1 MHNKKI
7 STLEASLLLIG
18 MLVILALGIIHL
30 QLMPQ
35 VPVLLI
41 IALFTLWAT
50 IRKIP
55 LNTVTDSMASGIQ
68 KGIIP
73 LLIFILVGALIGV
86 WLQAGIIQS
95 LMVFGFSIVSVQW
108 FLPTVFLVTA
118 IVGTAIGS
126 AFTVISTLGLVFIG
140 IGTALG
146 LNPAMVAGAIISGA
160 IFGDKTSPLS
170 DSTNLAAAIS
180 GGELFA
186 HIKNLSWSTI
196 PAFFVSLI
204 IYTIIGHTQSH
215 VSLHSVATLIHV
227 LEAHASVSAWAILP
241 IGLLLIGA
249 WLKIPA
255 IPTLLLNISVTAIMI
270 LFQGH
275 VGLKTIANVIETGFI
290 SNTGNHQVDALLTRG
305 GITSM
310 LGTVGLIILTLSL
323 GGILLNLGI
332 IETVMVPITKRLKSN
347 GTLVLGTILTGI
359 SMNLLVGEQYLSVIL
374 PGNAFKEEFDK
385 RGLAPVALGRVLEDG
400 GTVINY
406 LIPWGV
412 AGAFAATTLGVPVLT
427 FLPFVFFSWLS
438 PIFSLFSG
446 FTGIGLKKIDTV
458 NN

>member
-1 MHNKKI
+1 MKDHKVNI
-7 STLEASLLLIG
+7 WEASFLLII
-18 MLVILALGIIHL
+18 MLAVFAIGVIHL
-30 QLMPQ
+30 HLMPQ
-35 VPVLLI
+35 VPVLLV
-41 IALFTLWAT
+41 IAILMLWAT
-50 IRKIP
+50 IRRIP
-55 LNTVTDSMASGIQ
+55 LNKVTDSMANGIQ

-73 LLIFILVGALIGV
+73 LIIFILVGALIGV
-86 WLQAGIIQS
+86 WLQAGIIQT
-95 LMVFGFSIVSVQW
+95 LMVFGFSIVSIQW

-146 LNPAMVAGAIISGA
+146 LNPAIVAGAIISGA

-204 IYTIIGHTQSH
+204 AYTFIGHTQSH
-215 VSLHSVATLIHV
+215 VSLAGVQALIDV
-227 LEAHASVSAWAILP
+227 LKAHASVSAWAILP
-241 IGLLLIGA
+241 LALLLLGA

-255 IPTLLLNISVTAIMI
+255 IPTLLLNIAVTSIMI
-270 LFQGH
+270 LFQGK
-275 VGLKTIANVIETGFI
+275 VSLTTIANVIDSGFV
-290 SNTGNHQVDALLTRG
+290 SHSGNQQVDALLTRG

-332 IETVMVPITKRLKSN
+332 IDSVMTPITKRLKSN
-347 GTLVLGTILTGI
+347 GALVLGTILTGV
-359 SMNLLVGEQYLSVIL
+359 SMNILVGEQYLSVIL

-385 RGLAPVALGRVLEDG
+385 RGFAPVALGRVLEDG

-412 AGAFAATTLGVPVLT
+412 AGAFAATTLGVPVLS

-438 PIFSLFSG
+438 PLFSLFSG
-446 FTGIGLKKIDTV
+446 FTGIGLKKATT
-458 NN
+458 N